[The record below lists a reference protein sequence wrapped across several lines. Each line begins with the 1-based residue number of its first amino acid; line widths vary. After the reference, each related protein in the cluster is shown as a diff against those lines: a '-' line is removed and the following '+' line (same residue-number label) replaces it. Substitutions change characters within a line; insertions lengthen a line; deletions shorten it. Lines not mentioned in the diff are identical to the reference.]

1 MARTS
6 TRSLLVVLAGALI
19 AVAGCSSGGSTGTS
33 STSDVPG
40 ALDPNQKV
48 TITWWTGQTADAET
62 LLEGLAADYT
72 KAHPN
77 VTINVSSGA
86 STTDDLLSKMQ
97 AGFAS
102 NDYPDISYAY
112 GSWATQL
119 GSSGRTLDVTTN
131 VAEPAVKWSD
141 FPKSAQATATVD
153 GKVIGFPAVVD
164 NLGLIYNKDLFD
176 AAGLSYPTSDWTWDD
191 FRAAAKKLTDP
202 TKQIF
207 GTAYPVNGSE
217 DTTWRFWPQL
227 WQNGGSILSSDQKSA
242 TFNSQ
247 AGIDALTYWQQLAQE
262 DKSVYLDQTG
272 THYEPLFLN
281 NAIGML
287 VEGPWLLYDL
297 NKNHVNYGV
306 TVLPGTSGD
315 HQTISGP
322 DLWVMFNHDD
332 AQRAAASYDFTKWL
346 TSPAQDLRWNVYY
359 GNLPLRKSEGSMAAF
374 KQYVQK
380 YPGGD
385 VFFANLAN
393 AVQPRPTV
401 AGYVDLSQAI
411 GDAIDQALVGGDD
424 PKQVLD
430 QAAQAADQAL
440 TG

>member
-1 MARTS
+1 MARPYR
-6 TRSLLVVLAGALI
+6 RSLVVVLAAAAL
-19 AVAGCSSGGSTGTS
+19 ALAACSNSSGGGATAAS
-33 STSDVPG
+33 SVG
-40 ALDPNQKV
+40 ALDPNAKV
-48 TITWWTGQTADAET
+48 TITWWTGQAADAET
-62 LLEGLAADYT
+62 LLEGLAAEYS

-86 STTDDLLSKMQ
+86 STTDDLLQKIS

-102 NDYPDISYAY
+102 NDYPDISYSY
-112 GSWATQL
+112 GSWASQL
-119 GSSGRTLDVTTN
+119 GQSGRTLDITSN
-131 VAEPAVKWSD
+131 VNDPSVKWSD
-141 FPKSAQATATVD
+141 FPKSAQLTATVD

-176 AAGLSYPTSDWTWDD
+176 AAHIAYPTNDWTWDD
-191 FRAAAKKLTDP
+191 FRTAAKALTDSS
-202 TKQIF
+202 KQVY

-217 DTTWRFWPQL
+217 DTTWRMWPQL
-227 WQNGGSILSSDQKSA
+227 WQNGGSILSADQTEA

-247 AGIDALTYWQQLAQE
+247 AGVDAVTYWQQLAQD

-297 NKNHVNYGV
+297 NKNKVNYGV
-306 TVLPGTSGD
+306 TQLPGTNGD

-322 DLWVMFNHDD
+322 DLWVLFNHDD
-332 AQRAAASYDFTKWL
+332 AQRAAAAYDFTQWL
-346 TSPAQDLRWNVYY
+346 TSPAQDLRWNVFY
-359 GNLPLRKSEGSMAAF
+359 GNLPLRKSEGSMPAF
-374 KQYVQK
+374 QEYVQK
-380 YPGGD
+380 YPGAD

-401 AGYVDLSQAI
+401 SGYVDLSNAFADAVGKALVA
-411 GDAIDQALVGGDD
+411 GDDVQQALDEAVS
-424 PKQVLD
+424 
-430 QAAQAADQAL
+430 QANQGLNQ
-440 TG
+440 